1 MIISRS
7 QALAAIARGDA
18 AEFSVTD
25 HDGAPMVVVDRYD
38 HQRVDHYRATD
49 ADLERLGAVL
59 GTNPMP

>member
-18 AEFSVTD
+18 AESGVTD
-25 HDGAPMVVVDRYD
+25 YDGALVAVDRYD
-38 HQRVDHYRATD
+38 HQRVDHYRPTD

-59 GTNPMP
+59 GTNPMT